1 MGEEDSWRLLE
12 RSRRRGGARGESLD
26 SETEKW
32 HLPNCS
38 PERRINSSTSVVVSP
53 RVRERPLPVVAG
65 TAARMLV
72 VTDDAMR
79 VRLRLIDPQPAG
91 DVVSQPRDL
100 RGDLG
105 GGARVPSRPR
115 DAAASTAAGDLTSD
129 ALPEAESAPFA
140 VLVLVA

>member
-1 MGEEDSWRLLE
+1 M
-12 RSRRRGGARGESLD
+12 
-26 SETEKW
+26 
-32 HLPNCS
+32 
-38 PERRINSSTSVVVSP
+38 
-53 RVRERPLPVVAG
+53 VAG

-115 DAAASTAAGDLTSD
+115 DAAAAGDLTSD

-140 VLVLVA
+140 VLVLVAR